1 MTLMRKLK
9 PENEQGENEEV
20 IYRFSS
26 TPWGSNPSDVTVR
39 VLDVSADYADVSA
52 VVIEQGDPQ
61 VNADLI
67 TLPKIRNLKRGHVY
81 RLLPRFTT
89 GGKRLEPIFVI
100 FATR

>member
-1 MTLMRKLK
+1 MKQVRKLK
-9 PENEQGENEEV
+9 PENEQGENEEI

-26 TPWGSNPSDVTVR
+26 TPWGSDPSGVTVR
-39 VLDVSADYADVSA
+39 VLDVSADYADVSET
-52 VVIEQGDPQ
+52 VIEQGEPQ

-81 RLLPRFTT
+81 RLLPRFTA
-89 GGKRLEPIFVI
+89 GGKKLEPIFVI